1 MDGFRSSQ
9 LAKQAGVTVE
19 TLRYYHKEALLPE
32 PEKTEAGYRI
42 YTTQDLHQVLFIKRC
57 QSLGFSLKEIKG
69 LIALKTNTT
78 ACASEVKALTVSKIA
93 IIEEKMTVL
102 EEIKATLTG
111 LVQQFDGK
119 GGVSDCTILK
129 ALENN

>member
-57 QSLGFSLKEIKG
+57 QSLGFSLKEIRP
-69 LIALKTNTT
+69 LA
-78 ACASEVKALTVSKIA
+78 
-93 IIEEKMTVL
+93 
-102 EEIKATLTG
+102 
-111 LVQQFDGK
+111 
-119 GGVSDCTILK
+119 
-129 ALENN
+129 

>member
-1 MDGFRSSQ
+1 MYREVHKNSSTTNDNEDAPDIESCKRSI
-9 LAKQAGVTVE
+9 
-19 TLRYYHKEALLPE
+19 KE
-32 PEKTEAGYRI
+32 
-42 YTTQDLHQVLFIKRC
+42 
-57 QSLGFSLKEIKG
+57 

-111 LVQQFDGK
+111 LVQQCDGK